1 MPLRHL
7 RSLHHRRSLCHRRPL
22 RHRRSLRSLRGLRR
36 PGPPLCGRSL
46 RRHVHVSRMPLGR
59 SLVSLE
65 LPLSRGDEL
74 RCPRLLGG
82 SSGSAGLVGGSRPI
96 RC

>member
-1 MPLRHL
+1 
-7 RSLHHRRSLCHRRPL
+7 
-22 RHRRSLRSLRGLRR
+22 
-36 PGPPLCGRSL
+36 
-46 RRHVHVSRMPLGR
+46 MPLGR

-65 LPLSRGDEL
+65 LPLSRGNEL